1 MDWDNLRF
9 FLELARAGTL
19 VGAARRLGVDHTT
32 VARRIQGLEKQVDA
46 ALFAREAGGHRLT
59 EAGRALLPRVE
70 AMEAAF
76 LAVQSAAPGVGTGL
90 HGVVRIGTTEGFG
103 NLVLAAP
110 LARFAQSHP
119 GLVVD
124 LLALPRLVHL
134 SRREADIVISL
145 ERPARGAVIVVKL
158 TDYVLQLYAARNYL
172 AQHAPITTPED
183 LRGHSFV
190 SYVDDLLFSKELQ
203 ILDELHRPEHFALRS
218 TSVLAQFEA
227 VRAGA
232 GLAVLPAFV
241 AAQDPAL
248 QSVLPG
254 QARFTHLLDEHAR
267 RKQAH
272 GPHAGHLGL
281 PARGGGAAARG
292 VESGVVAIGLIAA
305 CAGRVGASAAPPAAP
320 PPAPARRPPF
330 GAVRAA
336 RPAASS

>member
-46 ALFAREAGGHRLT
+46 ALFSREADGHRLS

-76 LAVQSAAPGVGTGL
+76 LAVQSAAPGVGPGL
-90 HGVVRIGTTEGFG
+90 HGVVRVGTTEGFG
-103 NLVLAAP
+103 NLVLAAA
-110 LARFAQSHP
+110 LAQFAQAHP

-145 ERPARGAVIVVKL
+145 ERPARGPVIVVKL
-158 TDYVLQLYAARNYL
+158 TDYVLRLYGARSYL
-172 AQHAPITTPED
+172 AQHPPIAQAED
-183 LRGHSFV
+183 LRGHSFI

-203 ILDELHRPEHFALRS
+203 ILDELHRPGQYALRS
-218 TSVLAQFEA
+218 TSVLAQYEA
-227 VRAGA
+227 VRAGV

-241 AAQDPAL
+241 AAQDAQLVP
-248 QSVLPG
+248 VLPD
-254 QARFTHLLDEHAR
+254 QARFTRTFWMSMPAENKHVARMQATWAFLRESVGQRQALL
-267 RKQAH
+267 
-272 GPHAGHLGL
+272 L
-281 PARGGGAAARG
+281 PA
-292 VESGVVAIGLIAA
+292 
-305 CAGRVGASAAPPAAP
+305 
-320 PPAPARRPPF
+320 
-330 GAVRAA
+330 
-336 RPAASS
+336 

>member
-1 MDWDNLRF
+1 
-9 FLELARAGTL
+9 LATW
-19 VGAARRLGVDHTT
+19 
-32 VARRIQGLEKQVDA
+32 
-46 ALFAREAGGHRLT
+46 
-59 EAGRALLPRVE
+59 
-70 AMEAAF
+70 
-76 LAVQSAAPGVGTGL
+76 
-90 HGVVRIGTTEGFG
+90 
-103 NLVLAAP
+103 VLAAP

-158 TDYVLQLYAARNYL
+158 TDYVLQLYAARSYL

-248 QSVLPG
+248 QPVLPG
-254 QARFTHLLDEHAR
+254 QARFTRTFWMSMPAENKHMAR
-267 RKQAH
+267 MQATWAYLREAV
-272 GPHAGHLGL
+272 GQRQGVLN
-281 PARGGGAAARG
+281 PA
-292 VESGVVAIGLIAA
+292 
-305 CAGRVGASAAPPAAP
+305 
-320 PPAPARRPPF
+320 
-330 GAVRAA
+330 
-336 RPAASS
+336 

>member
-46 ALFAREAGGHRLT
+46 ALFSREADGHRLS

-76 LAVQSAAPGVGTGL
+76 LAVQSAAPGVGPGL
-90 HGVVRIGTTEGFG
+90 HGVVRVGTTEGFG
-103 NLVLAAP
+103 NLVLAAA
-110 LARFAQSHP
+110 LAQFAQAHP

-145 ERPARGAVIVVKL
+145 ERPARGPVIVVKL
-158 TDYVLQLYAARNYL
+158 TDYVLRLYGARSYL
-172 AQHAPITTPED
+172 AQHPPIAQAED
-183 LRGHSFV
+183 LRGHSFI

-203 ILDELHRPEHFALRS
+203 ILDELHRPGQYALRS
-218 TSVLAQFEA
+218 TSVLAQYEA
-227 VRAGA
+227 VRAGV

-241 AAQDPAL
+241 AAQDAQLVP
-248 QSVLPG
+248 VLPD
-254 QARFTHLLDEHAR
+254 QARFTRTFWMSMPTENKHVARMQATWAFLRESVGQRQALL
-267 RKQAH
+267 
-272 GPHAGHLGL
+272 L
-281 PARGGGAAARG
+281 PA
-292 VESGVVAIGLIAA
+292 
-305 CAGRVGASAAPPAAP
+305 
-320 PPAPARRPPF
+320 
-330 GAVRAA
+330 
-336 RPAASS
+336 

>member
-1 MDWDNLRF
+1 MHNNRSAPMDWDNLRF

-46 ALFAREAGGHRLT
+46 ALFAREALGHRLT

-76 LAVQSAAPGVGTGL
+76 LAVQSAAPGVGPGL

-110 LARFAQSHP
+110 LARFAQGHP

-145 ERPARGAVIVVKL
+145 ERPARGAVLVVKL
-158 TDYVLQLYAARNYL
+158 AEYLLQLYGARQYL
-172 AQHAPITTPED
+172 EARAPIRSASD
-183 LRGHSFV
+183 LAGHSFV
-190 SYVDDLLFSKELQ
+190 SYVDDLLFTKELQ
-203 ILDELHRPEHFALRS
+203 ILDELHRPAHFSLRS
-218 TSVLAQFEA
+218 TSVLAQYEA

-241 AAQDPAL
+241 AAQDAQL
-248 QSVLPG
+248 QPVLPDS
-254 QARFTHLLDEHAR
+254 ARFVRTFWMSMPEENKHVARMQATWAFLRSAVAGQQALLM
-267 RKQAH
+267 
-272 GPHAGHLGL
+272 P
-281 PARGGGAAARG
+281 GAASEDPQG
-292 VESGVVAIGLIAA
+292 T
-305 CAGRVGASAAPPAAP
+305 SA
-320 PPAPARRPPF
+320 
-330 GAVRAA
+330 
-336 RPAASS
+336 